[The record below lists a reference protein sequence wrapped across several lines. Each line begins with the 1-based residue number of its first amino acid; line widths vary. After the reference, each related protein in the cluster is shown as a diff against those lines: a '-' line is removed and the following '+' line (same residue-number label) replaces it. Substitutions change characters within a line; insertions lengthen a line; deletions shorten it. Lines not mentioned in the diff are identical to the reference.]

1 MVESNVIQ
9 ANKISRAELSKIL
22 RSAKDFHMICRR
34 NSYIMP
40 ALSSRACS
48 LKFMMKIKKGY
59 FFCPKKSHTANIPEC
74 FSWPDKEFL
83 LKKL

>member
-1 MVESNVIQ
+1 MVESNAIQ

-34 NSYIMP
+34 NGYIMP

-48 LKFMMKIKKGY
+48 LKFMMKIK
-59 FFCPKKSHTANIPEC
+59 
-74 FSWPDKEFL
+74 
-83 LKKL
+83 